1 MSTDLTSLREYVANV
16 LDYDPTNPTYKKQL
30 NKLLNEAE
38 RRIITEKLF
47 TFAQV
52 VKKIPVRA
60 DINVSGNVSV
70 TSGSAQ
76 VQRLNAFADWMAGH
90 LIEIEGVEY
99 EIAWVESVSSIY
111 LTQALTLATGT
122 YPGKVIQRWVY
133 LPQDCVQVVSIAQ
146 RSNSPSPSNPGQ
158 LTPLT
163 QFEDEYAN
171 LPLGETSLPD
181 YWVPGNPVGVTAP
194 RVGGVLGT
202 TSGLNQGVRTIEV
215 AFVHR
220 LGSPS
225 EGYRSAIGSL
235 QTVTLTPTQV
245 LTVTPSSA
253 LDTTTGLWREVWLRA
268 PTHGLEDWRPALQ
281 LGTSTHIQFSPL
293 ATAGVSVQSSLTHL
307 QSEGYYLKD
316 RLTSPSGVCDRI
328 RLHPRQDSDMEL
340 SVRYMRD
347 HRPMVEDNDTPIIPP
362 PHRMAIAYRALYEVL
377 FKHNNPSLAE
387 LYRKRYDAML
397 LQLEAR
403 YLSQPSRRLVRGML
417 SASMVPESPFRQ
429 RRLVRL

>member
-16 LDYDPTNPTYKKQL
+16 LDYDPTNPTYKQQL

-38 RRIITEKLF
+38 RRIVTEKLF
-47 TFAQV
+47 TFAQHIRKV
-52 VKKIPVRA
+52 PVRA
-60 DINVSGNVSV
+60 DIDVSGGVNV

-76 VQRLNAFADWMAGH
+76 VQRTGAFNEWMAGH

-99 EIAWVESVSSIY
+99 QIAWVESANAVY
-111 LTQALTLATGT
+111 LTQALTLSSGNYAA
-122 YPGKVIQRWVY
+122 KIIQRWVY
-133 LPQDCVQVVSIAQ
+133 LPQDCVQIVSIAQ
-146 RSNSPSPSNPGQ
+146 RSTTPTPSNPGQ
-158 LTPLT
+158 LYPLT

-171 LPLGETSLPD
+171 LPLGETGLPD

-202 TSGLNQGVRTIEV
+202 VSGSSLGDRTIEV

-225 EGYRSAIGSL
+225 EGYRSAVGSL
-235 QTVTLTPTQV
+235 QTVTLTPTQA

-253 LDTTTGLWREVWLRA
+253 LDATTGLWREVWLRA
-268 PTHGLEDWRPALQ
+268 PSHGLEDWRPALS
-281 LGTSTHIQFSPL
+281 LSTGLHVEFAPTATGTVT
-293 ATAGVSVQSSLTHL
+293 VQSSLTHI

-316 RLTSPSGVCDRI
+316 RLKSPSGVCDRI
-328 RLHPRQDSDMEL
+328 RLHPRQDSDMEIE
-340 SVRYMRD
+340 VRYLRD